1 LILVLRSETAGRLA
15 IIEVSDSAIS
25 ESRPTC
31 GMANAL
37 MRNAPMALLQNK
49 ECCIKDIINKVIL
62 ISTTKSTD
70 FVDLYYLDIL

>member
-1 LILVLRSETAGRLA
+1 V
-15 IIEVSDSAIS
+15 
-25 ESRPTC
+25 
-31 GMANAL
+31 
-37 MRNAPMALLQNK
+37 RNAPMALLQNK